1 VWYEWCV
8 LLFGIVSAFWV
19 FTKRKRLLVKM
30 WRVRRIK
37 LISYMNG
44 FLFAAKS
51 RKKAIRLQIEVLEDL
66 AALK

>member
-8 LLFGIVSAFWV
+8 LSFSIVLAFWV

-30 WRVRRIK
+30 WRVRKIK
-37 LISYMNG
+37 LISYIDD

-51 RKKAIRLQIEVLEDL
+51 RKKAIRL
-66 AALK
+66 